1 VKSADKN
8 STRNKV
14 KSDQE
19 TECSFTRAIVRPP
32 GANFSAGL
40 TTVDLGI
47 PNHNLALTQHAAY
60 CKALVSCGLTVTT
73 LPVDE
78 DYPDSTFVED
88 TSIVTERGAIITRPG
103 AGTRRGEIVSI
114 SSELSRYFDKA
125 ARIEAPGTV
134 DGGDVCEAGGHF
146 FIGISDRTN
155 EAGATQLSKLLS
167 GLDYSSE
174 FVDIRGVE
182 GILHLKSGLAYLGGN
197 KLVVTDALADHEGFR
212 GYKLIKVHPSEEYAA
227 NCVAING
234 SVLIASGF
242 PVFEKQLKERGYHPI
257 ALEMSEFQKMD
268 GGLSCLSLRF

>member
-1 VKSADKN
+1 M
-8 STRNKV
+8 
-14 KSDQE
+14 KSDNGSE
-19 TECSFTRAIVRPP
+19 YLFTRAIVRPP

-73 LPVDE
+73 LPVDD

-88 TSIVTERGAIITRPG
+88 TAIITERGAIITRPG
-103 AGTRRGEIVSI
+103 ADVRRGEIASI
-114 SSELSRYFDKA
+114 SAELSRYFDKA
-125 ARIEAPGTV
+125 ARIDAPGTV

-155 EAGATQLSKLLS
+155 EAGATQLSKLL
-167 GLDYSSE
+167 GDLDYSSE
-174 FVDIRGVE
+174 FVDIRSVN
-182 GILHLKSGLAYLGGN
+182 GILHLKSGLAYLEGN
-197 KLVVTDALADHEGFR
+197 KLVVIDALDRELFR
-212 GYKLIKVHPSEEYAA
+212 NYEMIKVHPSEEYAA

-234 SVLIASGF
+234 SVLVAAGF
-242 PVFEKQLKERGYHPI
+242 PCLERQLMERGYHTI
-257 ALEMSEFQKMD
+257 SLEMSEFQKMD

>member
-1 VKSADKN
+1 L
-8 STRNKV
+8 
-14 KSDQE
+14 
-19 TECSFTRAIVRPP
+19 FTRAIVRPP

-47 PNHNLALTQHAAY
+47 PNHDLALTQHAA
-60 CKALVSCGLTVTT
+60 CCEALVFCGLTVTS
-73 LPVDE
+73 LPVDD

-88 TSIVTERGAIITRPG
+88 TAIVTERGAIITRSG
-103 AGTRRGEIVSI
+103 AGTRRGEIASI
-114 SSELSRYFDKA
+114 SNELATSFDCIA
-125 ARIEAPGTV
+125 GVEGPGTV

-146 FIGISDRTN
+146 FLGISERTN
-155 EAGATQLSKLLS
+155 EAGAIQLSKLLWN
-167 GLDYSSE
+167 LDYSSE
-174 FVDIRGVE
+174 FVDIRGVD

-197 KLVVTDALADHEGFR
+197 KLVVIDALVDHEGFR

-227 NCVAING
+227 NCIAING

-242 PVFEKQLKERGYHPI
+242 PVFEKQLKERGYHTI

>member
-1 VKSADKN
+1 MKSVN
-8 STRNKV
+8 GS
-14 KSDQE
+14 
-19 TECSFTRAIVRPP
+19 ECLFTRSIVRPP
-32 GANFSAGL
+32 GVNFSAGL

-88 TSIVTERGAIITRPG
+88 TAIITERGAIITRPG
-103 AGTRRGEIVSI
+103 EGTRRGEIASI

-125 ARIEAPGTV
+125 ARIEGPGTV

-155 EAGATQLSKLLS
+155 EAGATQLSKLLCD
-167 GLDYSSE
+167 LDYSSE
-174 FVDIRGVE
+174 FVDIRGVK
-182 GILHLKSGLAYLGGN
+182 GILHLKSGIASLGAN
-197 KLVVTDALADHEGFR
+197 RLVVIDGLADRERFR
-212 GYKLIKVHPSEEYAA
+212 GYELIKVQPSEEYAA
-227 NCVAING
+227 NCVAVNS
-234 SVLIASGF
+234 SVLIAAGF
-242 PVFEKQLKERGYHPI
+242 PVLEKQLCDRGFKTV